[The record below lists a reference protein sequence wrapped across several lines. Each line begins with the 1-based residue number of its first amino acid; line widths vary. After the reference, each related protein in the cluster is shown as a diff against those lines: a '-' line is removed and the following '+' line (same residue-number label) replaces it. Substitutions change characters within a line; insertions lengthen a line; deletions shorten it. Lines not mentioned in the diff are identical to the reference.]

1 MSHVGKNSSSIRFP
15 IRRLRANGSNG
26 EQWLA
31 PIGRA
36 GLRAQRAKERR
47 QVGLTSTVSRALEA
61 SSNNQNSSNVSAS
74 GVFTPLHPLSLLFL
88 SLSSPRLSL
97 SLTLLVLLP
106 PPSLPP
112 CVFPPPPLPLSK
124 QSAPPHSY
132 NFSRTAPLL
141 QWLLDDNDLQDHQ
154 THQGGHTA
162 GSWLNHEE
170 GPGQGGWLTLQ
181 LWHLPL

>member
-31 PIGRA
+31 PIGRV
-36 GLRAQRAKERR
+36 GLCAQRAKEHR

-61 SSNNQNSSNVSAS
+61 SSNDQNSSNVGAS
-74 GVFTPLHPLSLLFL
+74 RVFTPLHPLSL
-88 SLSSPRLSL
+88 PHASL

-124 QSAPPHSY
+124 QRAPPHSY

-154 THQGGHTA
+154 THQGGHA
-162 GSWLNHEE
+162 A
-170 GPGQGGWLTLQ
+170 GGWLNRGCIDA
-181 LWHLPL
+181 LPEFKYGELVTARKGQAKAGG

>member
-47 QVGLTSTVSRALEA
+47 QVGLTYTVSRALEA
-61 SSNNQNSSNVSAS
+61 SSNDQNSSNVGAS

-88 SLSSPRLSL
+88 SLSSPHLSL
-97 SLTLLVLLP
+97 PHPLGAAASSLSPSLRVSSSS
-106 PPSLPP
+106 PPSLKAECASP
-112 CVFPPPPLPLSK
+112 
-124 QSAPPHSY
+124 
-132 NFSRTAPLL
+132 
-141 QWLLDDNDLQDHQ
+141 
-154 THQGGHTA
+154 
-162 GSWLNHEE
+162 
-170 GPGQGGWLTLQ
+170 
-181 LWHLPL
+181 